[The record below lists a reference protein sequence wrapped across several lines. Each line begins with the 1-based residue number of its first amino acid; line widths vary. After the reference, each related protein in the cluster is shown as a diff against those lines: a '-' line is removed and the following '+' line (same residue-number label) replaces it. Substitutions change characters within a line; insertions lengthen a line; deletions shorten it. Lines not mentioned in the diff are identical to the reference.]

1 MDRGWVV
8 RAQEGDETAYALIVE
23 AVIGRLAAVARLILR
38 DSSAAQDAV
47 QETLVEAWRGLP
59 TLRDP
64 ERLEPW
70 LRRLLVRACADH
82 ARRDRRRRIAEIPVA
97 GVWRATS
104 EIAADGIVLRDEV
117 ERALAVLPIEQR
129 TVLVLA
135 YYLDLPVSE
144 TALALGIPVGT
155 VKSRLDRARS
165 ALRAALESERRVAL
179 TVEGRPA

>member
-1 MDRGWVV
+1 
-8 RAQEGDETAYALIVE
+8 
-23 AVIGRLAAVARLILR
+23 LILR
-38 DSSAAQDAV
+38 DASAAQDVV
-47 QETLVEAWRGLP
+47 QETLVDAWRDLP

-64 ERLEPW
+64 ERFEPW

-97 GVWRATS
+97 GVWHAAP
-104 EIAADGIVLRDEV
+104 EVAADGIALRDEV
-117 ERALAVLPIEQR
+117 ARALAVLPIEQR
-129 TVLVLA
+129 TVLVLV

-144 TALALGIPVGT
+144 TASILRIPVGT

-179 TVEGRPA
+179 AIEGRPA